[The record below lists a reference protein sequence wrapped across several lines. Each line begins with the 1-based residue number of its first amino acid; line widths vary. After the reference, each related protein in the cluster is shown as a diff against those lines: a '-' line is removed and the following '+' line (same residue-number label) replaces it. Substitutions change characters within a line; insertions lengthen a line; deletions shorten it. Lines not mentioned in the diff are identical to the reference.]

1 MKGFLRLLTISSTLL
16 LPVAGYS
23 ADGNSGKAPA
33 PSSPGGEVTI
43 KSQTDSALS
52 GVVVET
58 MDSGAY
64 TYINLEKDGKK
75 TWVAVPKMEV
85 KVGQEVSLHQGT
97 EMGNFTSKNLSRTF
111 ENIIFSPGPVRQG
124 TKENESLQKARMGEI
139 TKDSLEGEIKVEKAS
154 GPDAYTVGELH
165 KNKDLLDKKNV
176 VVKGKVVKV
185 SPAIMGKNWIHLR
198 DGSGDRAEKS
208 DRLVVTSQDLPAVG
222 DTVTARGTIYKD
234 KDFGAGY
241 RYAVIMEDAR
251 ISK

>member
-1 MKGFLRLLTISSTLL
+1 
-16 LPVAGYS
+16 
-23 ADGNSGKAPA
+23 
-33 PSSPGGEVTI
+33 
-43 KSQTDSALS
+43 
-52 GVVVET
+52 
-58 MDSGAY
+58 
-64 TYINLEKDGKK
+64 
-75 TWVAVPKMEV
+75 
-85 KVGQEVSLHQGT
+85 
-97 EMGNFTSKNLSRTF
+97 
-111 ENIIFSPGPVRQG
+111 
-124 TKENESLQKARMGEI
+124 MGEI